1 MKYLLGPANKGHGAS
16 KVLFSFAKDYNLE
29 YVTFYS
35 IRGIL
40 LWLNSIVDRRP
51 VIYAPSVS
59 RFQHFLSPG
68 YLRDIVFI
76 FFSTLLFPFRNHPIY
91 FYNSQ
96 INFKSNRISPFLYR
110 LISKRILIGPARPLH
125 VLDHEI
131 LYYYSESMVVNANF
145 SYDISKNIL
154 VWHLG
159 YSTREKGWHEFK
171 KLSKESKFKFMYAGR
186 SEVIDISAEI
196 IDEVPAKFVGEKY
209 VDELNLFLFLSESD
223 LFPLVVIEAINNGFV
238 VVTIKN
244 TFSELILDR
253 MFRGQKCFLSIE
265 SIDLLSTECL
275 EKSVV
280 DIQRA
285 LNEFRQVQL
294 LSRKYG

>member
-1 MKYLLGPANKGHGAS
+1 
-16 KVLFSFAKDYNLE
+16 
-29 YVTFYS
+29 
-35 IRGIL
+35 
-40 LWLNSIVDRRP
+40 
-51 VIYAPSVS
+51 
-59 RFQHFLSPG
+59 
-68 YLRDIVFI
+68 
-76 FFSTLLFPFRNHPIY
+76 
-91 FYNSQ
+91 
-96 INFKSNRISPFLYR
+96 
-110 LISKRILIGPARPLH
+110 
-125 VLDHEI
+125 
-131 LYYYSESMVVNANF
+131 MVVNANF

-209 VDELNLFLFLSESD
+209 VDEFNLFLFLSESD

-253 MFRGQKCFLSIE
+253 MFRGKKCFLSIE